1 MKKITLLSLVAVLL
15 TALTFTSCNDDN
27 GYSYLTKEQQDA
39 YQTKMAG
46 SYSNLVLL
54 FDHKND
60 ADVNKQI
67 DSVETE
73 CYFSMRND
81 STFTISNFPIKKLA
95 EHISNPE
102 LKEAISKVEDKTVAG
117 KYMVLPNSLT
127 NQAYFYAC
135 PSPINLNLTY
145 GSDAK
150 EHKVVLV
157 FTANTYDYN
166 TQHYVGGCIWS
177 TKQIVFPFY
186 LTSIFVDGAKT
197 DYIKNSIYPNAYVRY
212 VSFVCRNKAASK

>member
-15 TALTFTSCNDDN
+15 TALTFTSCNTGDDN

-39 YQTKMAG
+39 YQMNMAG

-60 ADVNKQI
+60 ANVKNQI
-67 DSVETE
+67 DSVETS
-73 CYFSMRND
+73 CTFSMRND

-102 LKEAISKVEDKTVAG
+102 LKEAISKVEDKTVTG

-150 EHKVVLV
+150 EHKVILY
-157 FTANTYDYN
+157 FSSHPY
-166 TQHYVGGCIWS
+166 YVGSCIWS
-177 TKQIVFPFY
+177 TKQIGFLFN
-186 LTSIFVDGAKT
+186 LTYIFVDGAQT
-197 DYIKNSIYPNAYVRY
+197 NYIKNSINSETT
-212 VSFVCRNKAASK
+212 VSFACRNKVTTK

>member
-15 TALTFTSCNDDN
+15 TALTFTSCNTGDDN
-27 GYSYLTKEQQDA
+27 GYSLLTKEQQDA

-60 ADVNKQI
+60 ANVKNQI

-102 LKEAISKVEDKTVAG
+102 LKEAISKVEDKTVTG
-117 KYMVLPNSLT
+117 MYMVLPNSQT
-127 NQAYFYAC
+127 NQAYFYAY
-135 PSPINLNLTY
+135 PSPINLNLKY

-157 FTANTYDYN
+157 FSPDTYYA
-166 TQHYVGGCIWS
+166 GGCIWA
-177 TKQIVFPFY
+177 TKQIGFPFY
-186 LTSIFVDGAKT
+186 LTRIFVDGAQT
-197 DYIKNSIYPNAYVRY
+197 NYIKNSINSQPI
-212 VSFVCRNKAASK
+212 VSFACRNKVTSKQ

>member
-15 TALTFTSCNDDN
+15 TALTFTSCNTGDDN

-39 YQTKMAG
+39 YQMNMAG

-60 ADVNKQI
+60 ANVKNQV
-67 DSVETE
+67 DSVETS
-73 CYFSMRND
+73 CNFSMRND

-102 LKEAISKVEDKTVAG
+102 LKEAISKEEDKTVTG

-135 PSPINLNLTY
+135 PSPINLTLTY

-157 FTANTYDYN
+157 FTASSYYLGSC
-166 TQHYVGGCIWS
+166 VWS
-177 TKQIVFPFY
+177 TKQIGFPFNLSY
-186 LTSIFVDGAKT
+186 IFVDGAQT
-197 DYIKNSIYPNAYVRY
+197 NYIKNSIHSGAY
-212 VSFVCRNKAASK
+212 VSFACRNKMTTK

>member
-15 TALTFTSCNDDN
+15 TALTFTSCNTDDDN
-27 GYSYLTKEQQDA
+27 SYLTKEQQDA

-46 SYSNLVLL
+46 SYPNLVLL

-60 ADVNKQI
+60 ANVKNQV

-95 EHISNPE
+95 EHISDPE
-102 LKEAISKVEDKTVAG
+102 LKEAISKVEDRTVPG
-117 KYMVLPNSLT
+117 KYMVLPKSQT
-127 NQAYFYAC
+127 SQAYFSAC
-135 PSPINLNLTY
+135 PSPITLNLKY

-150 EHKVVLV
+150 EHKVVLI
-157 FTANTYDYN
+157 FSAYYA
-166 TQHYVGGCIWS
+166 GGCIWA
-177 TKQIVFPFY
+177 TKQIGFPFY
-186 LTSIFVDGAKT
+186 LTSIFVDGT
-197 DYIKNSIYPNAYVRY
+197 QTNYIKNSTHSGTF
-212 VSFVCRNKAASK
+212 VSFACRNKATSKQ

>member
-15 TALTFTSCNDDN
+15 TALTFTSCNTGDDN

-60 ADVNKQI
+60 ANVKNQI

-102 LKEAISKVEDKTVAG
+102 LKEAISKVEDRTVTG
-117 KYMVLPNSLT
+117 KYIVLPNSQT
-127 NQAYFYAC
+127 NQAYFYAY
-135 PSPINLNLTY
+135 PSPINLNLKY
-145 GSDAK
+145 GSDSK

-157 FTANTYDYN
+157 FTPDTYYA
-166 TQHYVGGCIWS
+166 GGCIWS
-177 TKQIVFPFY
+177 TKKIGFPFY
-186 LTSIFVDGAKT
+186 LTRIFVDGAQT
-197 DYIKNSIYPNAYVRY
+197 NYIKNSINSGTF
-212 VSFVCRNKAASK
+212 VSFDCRNKATSK

>member
-15 TALTFTSCNDDN
+15 TALTFTSCNTGDDN

-39 YQTKMAG
+39 YQMNMAG

-60 ADVNKQI
+60 ANVKNQV
-67 DSVETE
+67 DSVETS
-73 CYFSMRND
+73 CNFSMRND

-102 LKEAISKVEDKTVAG
+102 LKEAISKVEDKTVTG

-135 PSPINLNLTY
+135 PSPINLTLTY

-157 FTANTYDYN
+157 FTASSYYLGSC
-166 TQHYVGGCIWS
+166 VWS
-177 TKQIVFPFY
+177 TKQIGFPFNLSY
-186 LTSIFVDGAKT
+186 IFVDGAQT
-197 DYIKNSIYPNAYVRY
+197 NYIKNSIHSGAY
-212 VSFVCRNKAASK
+212 VSFACRNKLTTK

>member
-1 MKKITLLSLVAVLL
+1 MLSLVAVLL
-15 TALTFTSCNDDN
+15 TALTFTSCNTGDDN
-27 GYSYLTKEQQDA
+27 GYSLLTKEQQDA

-46 SYSNLVLL
+46 SYRNLVLL

-60 ADVNKQI
+60 ANVKNQA

-102 LKEAISKVEDKTVAG
+102 LKEAISKVEDKTVTG
-117 KYMVLPNSLT
+117 MYMVLPNSQT
-127 NQAYFYAC
+127 NQAYFYAY
-135 PSPINLNLTY
+135 PSPINLNLKY

-157 FTANTYDYN
+157 FSPDTYYA
-166 TQHYVGGCIWS
+166 GGCIWA
-177 TKQIVFPFY
+177 TKQIGFPFY
-186 LTSIFVDGAKT
+186 LTRIFVDGAQT
-197 DYIKNSIYPNAYVRY
+197 NYIKNSINSQPI
-212 VSFVCRNKAASK
+212 VSFACRNKVTSKQ

>member
-15 TALTFTSCNDDN
+15 TALTFTSCNTGDDN

-46 SYSNLVLL
+46 FYPNLMLL

-60 ADVNKQI
+60 ANVKNQA
-67 DSVETE
+67 DSVETS
-73 CYFSMRND
+73 FSMRND

-102 LKEAISKVEDKTVAG
+102 LKEAISKVEDKTVTG

-135 PSPINLNLTY
+135 PSPITLNLTY
-145 GSDAK
+145 GTDAK

-157 FTANTYDYN
+157 FTASSYYLGSC
-166 TQHYVGGCIWS
+166 VWS
-177 TKQIVFPFY
+177 TKEIGFPFY
-186 LTSIFVDGAKT
+186 LTYIFVDGLQT
-197 DYIKNSIYPNAYVRY
+197 NYIKNSTNSSAF

>member
-15 TALTFTSCNDDN
+15 TALTFTSCNTGDDN
-27 GYSYLTKEQQDA
+27 GYSLLTKEQQDA

-46 SYSNLVLL
+46 SYRNLVLL

-60 ADVNKQI
+60 ANVKNQA

-102 LKEAISKVEDKTVAG
+102 LKEAISKVEDKTVTG
-117 KYMVLPNSLT
+117 MYMVLPNSQT
-127 NQAYFYAC
+127 NQAYFYAY
-135 PSPINLNLTY
+135 PSPINLNLKY

-157 FTANTYDYN
+157 FTTSSYY
-166 TQHYVGGCIWS
+166 TGSCVWS
-177 TKQIVFPFY
+177 TKQIGFPFY
-186 LTSIFVDGAKT
+186 LTRIFVDGAQT
-197 DYIKNSIYPNAYVRY
+197 NYIKNSINSQPI
-212 VSFVCRNKAASK
+212 VSFACRNKVTSKQ

>member
-15 TALTFTSCNDDN
+15 TALTFTSCNTGDDN

-46 SYSNLVLL
+46 SYPNLVLL

-60 ADVNKQI
+60 ADGKNQI
-67 DSVETE
+67 ASVETS
-73 CYFSMRND
+73 CDFSND

-95 EHISNPE
+95 EHISNSE
-102 LKEAISKVEDKTVAG
+102 LKEAISKVEDKTVTG

-157 FTANTYDYN
+157 FTT
-166 TQHYVGGCIWS
+166 YVGSCIWS
-177 TKQIVFPFY
+177 TKQIDFPFY
-186 LTSIFVDGAKT
+186 LTSIFVDGT
-197 DYIKNSIYPNAYVRY
+197 QTNYIKNSTHSGTF
-212 VSFVCRNKAASK
+212 VSFACRNKATSKQ

>member
-15 TALTFTSCNDDN
+15 TALTFTSCNTGDDN

-46 SYSNLVLL
+46 FYPNLMLL

-60 ADVNKQI
+60 ANVKNQA
-67 DSVETE
+67 DSVETS
-73 CYFSMRND
+73 CNFSMRND

-102 LKEAISKVEDKTVAG
+102 LKEAISKVEDQTVTG

-150 EHKVVLV
+150 KHKVVLV
-157 FTANTYDYN
+157 FTASSY
-166 TQHYVGGCIWS
+166 YVGSCIWS
-177 TKQIVFPFY
+177 TKQIGFPFN
-186 LTSIFVDGAKT
+186 LTYIFVDDKQT
-197 DYIKNSIYPNAYVRY
+197 NYIKNSIYSDAYVR
-212 VSFVCRNKAASK
+212 FACRNKVTTK

>member
-15 TALTFTSCNDDN
+15 TALTFTSCNTGDDN

-46 SYSNLVLL
+46 FYPNLMLL

-60 ADVNKQI
+60 ANVKNQA
-67 DSVETE
+67 DSVETS
-73 CYFSMRND
+73 CNFSMRND

-102 LKEAISKVEDKTVAG
+102 LKEAISKVEDKTVTG

-135 PSPINLNLTY
+135 PNPITLNLTY
-145 GSDAK
+145 GTDAK

-157 FTANTYDYN
+157 FTATSYY
-166 TQHYVGGCIWS
+166 YVGSCVWS
-177 TKQIVFPFY
+177 TKQISFPFY
-186 LTSIFVDGAKT
+186 LSYIFVDGAQT
-197 DYIKNSIYPNAYVRY
+197 NYIKNSIHSGAYV
-212 VSFVCRNKAASK
+212 SLFCHNKAASK

>member
-1 MKKITLLSLVAVLL
+1 MLSLVAVLL
-15 TALTFTSCNDDN
+15 TALTFTSCNTGDDN
-27 GYSYLTKEQQDA
+27 GYNLLTKEQQDA

-46 SYSNLVLL
+46 SYRNLVLL

-60 ADVNKQI
+60 ANVKNQA

-102 LKEAISKVEDKTVAG
+102 LKEAISKVEDKTVTG
-117 KYMVLPNSLT
+117 MYMVLPNSQT
-127 NQAYFYAC
+127 NQAYFYAY
-135 PSPINLNLTY
+135 PSPINLNLKY

-157 FTANTYDYN
+157 FSPDTYYA
-166 TQHYVGGCIWS
+166 GGCIWA
-177 TKQIVFPFY
+177 TKQIGFPFY
-186 LTSIFVDGAKT
+186 LTRIFVDGAQT
-197 DYIKNSIYPNAYVRY
+197 NYIKNSINSQPI
-212 VSFVCRNKAASK
+212 VSFACRNKVTSKQ

>member
-15 TALTFTSCNDDN
+15 TALTFTSCNTDDDN
-27 GYSYLTKEQQDA
+27 SYLTKEQQDA

-46 SYSNLVLL
+46 SYPNLVLL

-60 ADVNKQI
+60 ANVKNQV

-95 EHISNPE
+95 EHISDPE
-102 LKEAISKVEDKTVAG
+102 LKEAISKVEDRTVPG
-117 KYMVLPNSLT
+117 KYMVLPKSQT
-127 NQAYFYAC
+127 SQAYFSAC
-135 PSPINLNLTY
+135 PSPITLNLKY

-150 EHKVVLV
+150 EHKVVLI
-157 FTANTYDYN
+157 FSAYYA
-166 TQHYVGGCIWS
+166 GGCIWA
-177 TKQIVFPFY
+177 TKQIGFPFY
-186 LTSIFVDGAKT
+186 LTYIFVDGAQT
-197 DYIKNSIYPNAYVRY
+197 NYIKNSIHSGKY
-212 VSFVCRNKAASK
+212 VSFACRNKATSK